1 MLRRLC
7 TLAIVASL
15 VSPALAQGE
24 AGFYR
29 GKSISVLIGFGPG
42 GSNDVWARLLARHML
57 RHIPGEPK
65 MVPQNMP
72 GAGTLKLA
80 NYLATVAPRDGTV
93 LGLISRGIPL
103 EPLLGGQNVQFDP
116 QKMTWIGSP
125 DRDTNVC
132 AARKDAKVRSM
143 MDLRAAELV
152 VGASGSGAD
161 TAIYPEFLA
170 EFLGLKFRTIKG
182 YAGTNEIVLAMERNE
197 VQGVCAAY
205 QSLKRTRPYIDGEL
219 NILFQAGLERDPGI
233 PAHVPLLTEMA
244 VGNKTDSDILRLFL
258 AREALG
264 RPFVAPPGIP
274 ADRIE
279 TLRKAFD
286 ATTQDP
292 AFMEEAEKLQLT
304 VEPISG
310 GASPKLSTRSMHH
323 RQM

>member
-116 QKMTWIGSP
+116 QKMNWIGSP

-244 VGNKTDSDILRLFL
+244 VGNKTASDILRLFL
-258 AREALG
+258 ARAALG
-264 RPFVAPPGIP
+264 RPFVCDEVFPPI
-274 ADRIE
+274 ALKRFE
-279 TLRKAFD
+279 RHLTRRRK
-286 ATTQDP
+286 TRP
-292 AFMEEAEKLQLT
+292 SWRKLK
-304 VEPISG
+304 SC
-310 GASPKLSTRSMHH
+310 S
-323 RQM
+323 